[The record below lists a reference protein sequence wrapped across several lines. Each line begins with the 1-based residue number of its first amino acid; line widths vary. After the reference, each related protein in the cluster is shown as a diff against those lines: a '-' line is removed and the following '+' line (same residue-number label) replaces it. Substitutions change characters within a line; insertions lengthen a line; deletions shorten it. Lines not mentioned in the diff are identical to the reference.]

1 MNAYEIAVIVAVACL
16 GFAVLMV
23 WWSSDRVA
31 KATEETEKAWGVADE
46 RGDAI
51 TELEAMVINLTDR
64 NERLHEDQRR
74 MRERLPALFWEM
86 PSYHKTLYPPA
97 DDGPVGK
104 SAVHQFWSCGT
115 EGHTKVEWR
124 GNVAHCT
131 DCGRSSADVVE
142 DHGTGGRGPVPEF
155 GWGTDYLD
163 YLSVDGDVTRP
174 YLAKPDGAGDG
185 R

>member
-1 MNAYEIAVIVAVACL
+1 MSPYEIAVIVAVACL
-16 GFAVLMV
+16 GFAVLMA

-64 NERLHEDQRR
+64 NERLHADQRR
-74 MRERLPALFWEM
+74 MRERLPSLRESLGIAEVW
-86 PSYHKTLYPPA
+86 PA
-97 DDGPVGK
+97 GG
-104 SAVHQFWSCGT
+104 AEFWSCGT

-124 GNVAHCT
+124 GNVAHCA
-131 DCGRSSADVVE
+131 DCGRSSADVVDE
-142 DHGTGGRGPVPEF
+142 DVERGIARALAARRIVLDDT
-155 GWGTDYLD
+155 TDD
-163 YLSVDGDVTRP
+163 VDPDVTRP
-174 YLAKPDGAGDG
+174 YTEVYEAGDG